1 MPSIVAV
8 LDKEMTKVPT
18 KPQLDGFKDMNI
30 KNICSCEFRNDA
42 DNDCAHFVSHAMGF
56 AFGYTCKSMTG
67 KGKMGASIR
76 VHEVFAMCGAVG
88 AWADRTKTSGLVFV
102 TSSKYVDVAKKTM
115 INVPKKH
122 IGIYLD
128 NSIWHYSNTQ
138 HKVVVQMPDAFAHH
152 YTGKDIAMFFGTF
165 PK

>member
-1 MPSIVAV
+1 M
-8 LDKEMTKVPT
+8 
-18 KPQLDGFKDMNI
+18 
-30 KNICSCEFRNDA
+30 
-42 DNDCAHFVSHAMGF
+42 H
-56 AFGYTCKSMTG
+56 
-67 KGKMGASIR
+67 
-76 VHEVFAMCGAVG
+76 
-88 AWADRTKTSGLVFV
+88 
-102 TSSKYVDVAKKTM
+102 VAKKTM

-138 HKVVVQMPDAFAHH
+138 DKVVVQMPDAFAHH